1 MFHYVETRYLVYISK
16 MFEKHKWK
24 SDILSKDAA
33 IVGKGGHS
41 PPPPFSRSTPLF

>member
-16 MFEKHKWK
+16 MFEKRKWK

-33 IVGKGGHS
+33 IVGKGYHFYPQS
-41 PPPPFSRSTPLF
+41 ILVL